1 MNKDYNLSPE
11 EKWEQATL
19 ANDFIFYKVMRNHQ
33 EECKHLIEMLLGVK
47 INKMEM
53 HNEETIDLDHD
64 KKGIRLDIFVKETN
78 RMYDIELQVV
88 DTKELP
94 KRSRYYAGLM
104 ALDTLKDGEP
114 YSMLRESHVIFI
126 CMTDIFK
133 YGLPVYSFENLCRED
148 NEIKLNDQ
156 DYKHFFIAPIC
167 AKMIKDSELR
177 AFFELLVTNKSS
189 NDYTS
194 NLKSYVEDAK
204 HNFQWRFQYM
214 TYLRQRNYDIETGR
228 EEGREEGRREGR
240 SEAIIE
246 TAENML
252 KEGDTYEKISR
263 CTGLPLEKIQELA
276 SQITQEA

>member
-33 EECKHLIEMLLGVK
+33 EECKQLIEMLLGVK

-88 DTKELP
+88 DTKALP

-104 ALDTLKDGEP
+104 ALDTLKAGEP

-133 YGLPVYSFENLCRED
+133 
-148 NEIKLNDQ
+148 
-156 DYKHFFIAPIC
+156 
-167 AKMIKDSELR
+167 
-177 AFFELLVTNKSS
+177 
-189 NDYTS
+189 
-194 NLKSYVEDAK
+194 
-204 HNFQWRFQYM
+204 
-214 TYLRQRNYDIETGR
+214 
-228 EEGREEGRREGR
+228 
-240 SEAIIE
+240 
-246 TAENML
+246 
-252 KEGDTYEKISR
+252 
-263 CTGLPLEKIQELA
+263 
-276 SQITQEA
+276 